1 MYAIKSERKKGYFSG
16 GGCVLFFISAF
27 CILGCSSATSNG
39 AINGLKI
46 ACYIII
52 PSIFP
57 FTVCSVFFQKSGGL
71 LWLSS
76 KLNKFTNTVFRLSGT
91 EFSVVFISL
100 LGGYPIGAKIAD
112 ELYKSG
118 EIDKSTCE
126 KLLRFCI
133 NPSPAFI
140 ISVVGIKILNS
151 FLAGVILF
159 VSNLTACLILNG
171 FFTVKKD
178 KKPEKHTVKQNITL
192 SDAFVESVYS
202 ATEITINICA
212 FVVLFSSVAE
222 VLKLALN
229 GSLVYS
235 YLCPLLEISFGINEI
250 GSLGIPAHAYS
261 FLLCFGGIS
270 TLCQVKQTAI
280 NIKPTFKFLI
290 FYRLIHSFFAT
301 AISFILFKIF
311 PESSQVLSNVTEVKL
326 AEYPLF
332 LPSVMLIIFSV
343 LFLTFTSK
351 PQTSKIIDI

>member
-1 MYAIKSERKKGYFSG
+1 MYTIKSERKRSYFSG
-16 GGCVLFFISAF
+16 TGCILFFVSAF
-27 CILGCSSATSNG
+27 CVLGCSSATSNG

-46 ACYIII
+46 ACYVII

-71 LWLSS
+71 LWLSD
-76 KLNKFTNTVFRLSGT
+76 KLNKFTKNIFRLSGT

-112 ELYKSG
+112 ELYESG
-118 EIDKSTCE
+118 EIDKSTGE

-140 ISVVGIKILNS
+140 ISIVGIKILNS
-151 FLAGVILF
+151 FGAGIIIF
-159 VSNLTACLILNG
+159 ISNLTACLILNG
-171 FFTVKKD
+171 LFNKKREI
-178 KKPEKHTVKQNITL
+178 KTEKYTTKQNTTV

-202 ATEITINICA
+202 AAEITINICA

-222 VLKLALN
+222 VLRLYLN
-229 GSLVYS
+229 GGLAYS

-250 GSLGIPAHAYS
+250 GSIGIPAHAYS

-270 TLCQVKQTAI
+270 TLCQVKQTAA
-280 NIKPTFKFLI
+280 NIKPTFKYLI
-290 FYRLIHSFFAT
+290 FYRLIHGFLAT
-301 AISFILFKIF
+301 VISFSLFKIF
-311 PESSQVLSNVTEVKL
+311 PKSSQVLSNVTEVKL